1 MSKQNPLINLALSS
15 NALQQ
20 TLESFTIPLSKYPEV
35 CGIDEAGRGCIAG
48 SLFVC
53 GVVLESPIQSLLERI
68 KDSKKLSQSVRDSL
82 SVEIQSCARFHIVQK
97 TSKQI
102 DEKGLSVCIKES
114 LLEILSSLN
123 APFYVF
129 DGNCAFGIPHL
140 KTLVKGDSKLHTI
153 SAASILA
160 KSVKDSE
167 MLALH
172 KEFPQYDFA
181 HNKGYGTKAHL
192 EKIQKCGFC
201 PVHRQ
206 SYRLKSLL
214 TPSLF

>member
-20 TLESFTIPLSKYPEV
+20 TLESLTIPLSKYPEV

-97 TSKQI
+97 
-102 DEKGLSVCIKES
+102 
-114 LLEILSSLN
+114 LL
-123 APFYVF
+123 
-129 DGNCAFGIPHL
+129 
-140 KTLVKGDSKLHTI
+140 SKLMKR
-153 SAASILA
+153 A
-160 KSVKDSE
+160 
-167 MLALH
+167 
-172 KEFPQYDFA
+172 
-181 HNKGYGTKAHL
+181 
-192 EKIQKCGFC
+192 
-201 PVHRQ
+201 
-206 SYRLKSLL
+206 
-214 TPSLF
+214 

>member
-1 MSKQNPLINLALSS
+1 MSKQHPLINLALSS

-20 TLESFTIPLSKYPEV
+20 TLESLVIPLPKYPEI
-35 CGIDEAGRGCIAG
+35 CGIDEAGRGCVAG

-53 GVVLESPIQSLLERI
+53 GVVLESPNQSLLERI

-102 DEKGLSVCIKES
+102 DTKGLSACIKES

-123 APFYVF
+123 APLYVF

-140 KTLVKGDSKLHTI
+140 KTLIKGDSKLHTI

-160 KSVKDSE
+160 KSAKDSE
-167 MLALH
+167 MLALD

-192 EKIQKCGFC
+192 ESIQKYGFC
-201 PVHRQ
+201 AVHRQ
-206 SYRLKSLL
+206 SYHLKSLL